1 MLSSRNMC
9 EQVLVALRRVTR
21 AIDLHSKQL
30 VQTHG
35 LTGPQALLLK
45 ELLRGE
51 ETSVGEL
58 AQRVSLSQATVTD
71 ILNRLEKRR
80 LVVRQR
86 SNSDKR
92 RVLVQCTDKA
102 AQLLETSPPLLQE
115 RFAARFGALQEWEQT
130 LLLSSLQRI
139 AAMMDATDLDAAPML
154 ASGPVA
160 APAEAVKQMADS
172 VSASVERQEAP
183 PPEEAAEAD
192 AN

>member
-51 ETSVGEL
+51 EASVGEL
-58 AQRVSLSQATVTD
+58 ARRVSLSQATVTD

-92 RVLVQCTDKA
+92 RVLVQCTDTA

-115 RFAARFGALQEWEQT
+115 RFAARFGALQDWEQT

-139 AAMMDATDLDAAPML
+139 AAMMDPLILMPHRCSPAARCRPL
-154 ASGPVA
+154 R
-160 APAEAVKQMADS
+160 K
-172 VSASVERQEAP
+172 R
-183 PPEEAAEAD
+183 
-192 AN
+192 

>member
-21 AIDLHSKQL
+21 AIDLHSRQL

-71 ILNRLEKRR
+71 ILNRLEKRG
-80 LVVRQR
+80 LIARQR
-86 SNSDKR
+86 SSLDKR
-92 RVLVQCTDKA
+92 RVLVRYTEKA
-102 AQLLETSPPLLQE
+102 AQLLESSPPLLQE
-115 RFAARFGALQEWEQT
+115 RFAARFDALQDWEQT

-160 APAEAVKQMADS
+160 APAEAVRQMANS
-172 VSASVERQEAP
+172 VPATVERQESP
-183 PPEEAAEAD
+183 PPDEAGEAD
-192 AN
+192 AP